1 MNPDGS
7 DQQLVQDP
15 IIYLQLAASEAVS
28 PDGKQQIVVR
38 ADGNAELWL
47 ITLDGSQDEWRISY
61 SAENDFDPTWSPAG
75 DLIAYV
81 SEKTGNGDIY
91 ISSPLGFSEERITF
105 NEDPYDRHPTWSPDS
120 RYLAFWSNAQYSLNQ
135 IYIYDILTGETH
147 LVGGGPY
154 NNWDP
159 LWVK

>member
-61 SAENDFDPTWSPAG
+61 TAEHDFDPTWSPAG